1 MQGYARFSGFT
12 RDLTEFTI
20 DLDYY
25 EKQFLEFSFHI
36 LPQRRPGFTAGA
48 SLLSGGAA

>member
-12 RDLTEFTI
+12 RDLTKFTI
-20 DLDYY
+20 DSDYY